1 MRFHF
6 LLNPAAGKG
15 EAPRLGARAAE
26 AFREGG
32 WDCTLYTTA
41 GPGDGARYI
50 RQELARRPGE
60 EAVFFA
66 CGGDGTVRE
75 AAQGLRDQKGGILG
89 ILPCGSG
96 NDLVKSFPG
105 RDFGDLSAQLAGD
118 VAPMDLI
125 DFCGRTVVN
134 LCNCGL
140 DADVAHNMPLFRRWP
155 GVSGSM
161 AYKLSIPYTFFR
173 PLGKRAV
180 VRLDDGPEEER
191 ELLLLVCGNGQYY
204 GGGFRGA
211 PLARP
216 DDGLLDVCMVPRLGR
231 GKILGIIGRYQKGRH
246 VWDEDLRALVTYRQ
260 AQRVEARFEGPVTL
274 CADGET
280 FLGDRLTA
288 RVLPGAVRL
297 WRAAQAKHKV

>member
-1 MRFHF
+1 MRYHF

-15 EAPRLGARAAE
+15 DALREGARAA
-26 AFREGG
+26 AVFRERGR
-32 WDCTLYTTA
+32 DCALYTTA
-41 GPGDGARYI
+41 GPGDAERYI
-50 RQELARRPGE
+50 GQELARRPGE
-60 EAVFFA
+60 ETVFFA

-75 AAQGLRDQKGGILG
+75 AAQGLRGQAGGILG

-105 RDFGDLSAQLAGD
+105 RDFRDLSAQLAGEA
-118 VAPMDLI
+118 VPMDLI
-125 DFCGRTVVN
+125 DFCGQTVVN

-173 PLGKRAV
+173 PLGKRAEI
-180 VRLDDGPEEER
+180 RLDGGPPEER

-216 DDGLLDVCMVPRLGR
+216 DDGLLDLCLVPRLGR
-231 GKILGIIGRYQKGRH
+231 GKILSIIGRYQKGRH
-246 VWDEDLRALVTYRQ
+246 VRDEDLRKLVTYRQ
-260 AQRVEARFEGPVTL
+260 VRQVEARFEGPVTM

-280 FLGDRLTA
+280 FRGDRLTA
-288 RVLPGAVRL
+288 RILPGAVRL
-297 WRAAQAKHKV
+297 WRPGRTTP